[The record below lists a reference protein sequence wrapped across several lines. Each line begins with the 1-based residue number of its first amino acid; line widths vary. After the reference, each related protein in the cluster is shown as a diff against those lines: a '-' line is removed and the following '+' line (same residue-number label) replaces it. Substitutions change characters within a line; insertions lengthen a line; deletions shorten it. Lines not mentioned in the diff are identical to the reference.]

1 MEAQVFKHYTVEG
14 EVFAFGGGLS
24 RLAYSLE
31 FFHIVAGGLDCE
43 IAF

>member
-1 MEAQVFKHYTVEG
+1 MEAKVFKHYTVED

-24 RLAYSLE
+24 RLAYSPE
-31 FFHIVAGGLDCE
+31 FFHAVVGGLGCE